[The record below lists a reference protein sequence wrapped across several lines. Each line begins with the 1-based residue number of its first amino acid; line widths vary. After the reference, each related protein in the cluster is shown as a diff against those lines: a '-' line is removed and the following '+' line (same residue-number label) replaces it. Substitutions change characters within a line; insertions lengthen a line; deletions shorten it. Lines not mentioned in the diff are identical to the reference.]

1 MSKVHDVLIIGG
13 GPAGVIAGIGI
24 AKEGYDVVII
34 DKKERGNIGKKNC
47 GDALDTKHTNILF
60 EELGIELPNLNN
72 GEVRSEV
79 SKITIASKSLDTK
92 LTASAPAYQVDR
104 LKYGQTLLETAEK
117 NGVKIWDQC
126 TVRGIIIENN
136 SDLNVVAIND
146 LGNYEN
152 LAYLLKHDSVMGILD
167 SDVKV
172 NGENLLVGDRVIKL
186 TSIKD
191 PAELPWSELNVDV
204 VIESTG
210 IFRDNESLNKHI
222 SAGAKKV
229 LLTVPPKDEIDAT
242 IVLGVNDD
250 DLKPDDKIVSNASC
264 TTNCL
269 APIAKVL
276 DDNFGIKSGLM
287 TTVHAYTNDQ
297 ALAETTHSDFRRG
310 RSATQ
315 NIIPTSTGAA
325 KAVGMVLPELNG
337 KLDGMAMRVPV
348 PDGSVVDL
356 VVELEKSVS
365 IDDVNKAVKQ
375 AADNELKG
383 ILEYSEVPLVS
394 TDILNNPHSSIY
406 DASSTQLLEGNH
418 VKVVCWYDNEWGYSN
433 RVVDLIGNLL
443 NNG

>member
-1 MSKVHDVLIIGG
+1 MGNVAINGFGRIGRSILRII
-13 GPAGVIAGIGI
+13 V
-24 AKEGYDVVII
+24 
-34 DKKERGNIGKKNC
+34 
-47 GDALDTKHTNILF
+47 
-60 EELGIELPNLNN
+60 
-72 GEVRSEV
+72 
-79 SKITIASKSLDTK
+79 
-92 LTASAPAYQVDR
+92 
-104 LKYGQTLLETAEK
+104 
-117 NGVKIWDQC
+117 
-126 TVRGIIIENN
+126 END
-136 SDLNVVAIND
+136 SDINVVAIND

-152 LAYLLKHDSVMGILD
+152 LAYLLRHDSVMGILD
-167 SDVKV
+167 RKV
-172 NGENLLVGDRVIKL
+172 SVAGDKLIVDDRTIQL

-191 PAELPWSELNVDV
+191 PAELPWKEMDVDV
-204 VIESTG
+204 VVESTG
-210 IFRDNESLNKHI
+210 IFRDSESLNKHLD
-222 SAGAKKV
+222 AGAKKV
-229 LLTVPPKDEIDAT
+229 LLTVPPKDDIDAT
-242 IVLGVNDD
+242 IVLGVNDG
-250 DLKPDDKIVSNASC
+250 DLKPEDKIVSNASC

-276 DDNFGIKSGLM
+276 DDNFGIISGLM

-356 VVELEKSVS
+356 VVELEKKVS
-365 IDDVNKAVKQ
+365 IDDINKAVKN
-375 AADNELKG
+375 AADNELNG

-443 NNG
+443 DNG

>member
-1 MSKVHDVLIIGG
+1 M
-13 GPAGVIAGIGI
+13 
-24 AKEGYDVVII
+24 
-34 DKKERGNIGKKNC
+34 GNIAINGF
-47 GDALDTKHTNILF
+47 GRIGRSIL
-60 EELGIELPNLNN
+60 
-72 GEVRSEV
+72 R
-79 SKITIASKSLDTK
+79 
-92 LTASAPAYQVDR
+92 
-104 LKYGQTLLETAEK
+104 
-117 NGVKIWDQC
+117 
-126 TVRGIIIENN
+126 IIVENN
-136 SDLNVVAIND
+136 SDINVVAIND

-167 SDVKV
+167 NDVRVEGDK
-172 NGENLLVGDRVIKL
+172 LLVDGRSIHL

-191 PAELPWSELNVDV
+191 PAELPWKELNVDV
-204 VIESTG
+204 VVESTG
-210 IFRDNESLNKHI
+210 IFRDSDSLNKHL

-229 LLTVPPKDEIDAT
+229 LLTVPPKDDIDAT
-242 IVLGVNDD
+242 IVLGVNDEE
-250 DLKPDDKIVSNASC
+250 LKPDDKIISNASC

-325 KAVGMVLPELNG
+325 KAVGMVLPKLNG

-356 VVELEKSVS
+356 VVELEKNVT
-365 IDDVNKAVKQ
+365 IDEINKAVKN
-375 AADNELKG
+375 AADNELNG
-383 ILEYSEVPLVS
+383 ILEYSDIPLVS

-443 NNG
+443 NNE

>member
-1 MSKVHDVLIIGG
+1 MGNVAINGFGRIGRSILRII
-13 GPAGVIAGIGI
+13 V
-24 AKEGYDVVII
+24 
-34 DKKERGNIGKKNC
+34 
-47 GDALDTKHTNILF
+47 
-60 EELGIELPNLNN
+60 
-72 GEVRSEV
+72 
-79 SKITIASKSLDTK
+79 
-92 LTASAPAYQVDR
+92 
-104 LKYGQTLLETAEK
+104 
-117 NGVKIWDQC
+117 
-126 TVRGIIIENN
+126 END
-136 SDLNVVAIND
+136 SDINVVAIND

-167 SDVKV
+167 RNVSVA
-172 NGENLLVGDRVIKL
+172 GDKLIVDDRTIQL

-191 PAELPWSELNVDV
+191 PAELPWKEMDVDV
-204 VIESTG
+204 VVESTG
-210 IFRDNESLNKHI
+210 IFRDSESLNKHLD
-222 SAGAKKV
+222 AGAKKV
-229 LLTVPPKDEIDAT
+229 LLTVPPKDDIDAT
-242 IVLGVNDD
+242 IVLGVNDG
-250 DLKPDDKIVSNASC
+250 DLKPEDKIVSNASC

-276 DDNFGIKSGLM
+276 DDNFGIISGLM

-356 VVELEKSVS
+356 VVELEKKVS
-365 IDDVNKAVKQ
+365 IDDINKAVKN
-375 AADNELKG
+375 AADNELNG

>member
-1 MSKVHDVLIIGG
+1 MGNVAINGFGRIGRSILRII
-13 GPAGVIAGIGI
+13 V
-24 AKEGYDVVII
+24 
-34 DKKERGNIGKKNC
+34 
-47 GDALDTKHTNILF
+47 
-60 EELGIELPNLNN
+60 
-72 GEVRSEV
+72 
-79 SKITIASKSLDTK
+79 
-92 LTASAPAYQVDR
+92 
-104 LKYGQTLLETAEK
+104 
-117 NGVKIWDQC
+117 
-126 TVRGIIIENN
+126 END
-136 SDLNVVAIND
+136 SDINVVAIND

-167 SDVKV
+167 RNVSVA
-172 NGENLLVGDRVIKL
+172 GDKLIVDDRTIQL

-191 PAELPWSELNVDV
+191 PAELPWKEMDVDV
-204 VIESTG
+204 VVESTG
-210 IFRDNESLNKHI
+210 IFRDSESLNKHLD
-222 SAGAKKV
+222 AGAKKV
-229 LLTVPPKDEIDAT
+229 LLTVPPKDDIDAT
-242 IVLGVNDD
+242 IVLGVNDG
-250 DLKPDDKIVSNASC
+250 DLKPEDRIVSNASC

-276 DDNFGIKSGLM
+276 DDNFGIISGLM

-356 VVELEKSVS
+356 VVELEKKVS
-365 IDDVNKAVKQ
+365 IDDINKAVKN
-375 AADNELKG
+375 AADNELNG

-443 NNG
+443 DNG

>member
-1 MSKVHDVLIIGG
+1 M
-13 GPAGVIAGIGI
+13 
-24 AKEGYDVVII
+24 
-34 DKKERGNIGKKNC
+34 GNIAINGF
-47 GDALDTKHTNILF
+47 GRIGRSIL
-60 EELGIELPNLNN
+60 
-72 GEVRSEV
+72 R
-79 SKITIASKSLDTK
+79 
-92 LTASAPAYQVDR
+92 
-104 LKYGQTLLETAEK
+104 
-117 NGVKIWDQC
+117 
-126 TVRGIIIENN
+126 IIVENN
-136 SDLNVVAIND
+136 SDINVVGIND

-167 SDVKV
+167 ANVRIDGDK
-172 NGENLLVGDRVIKL
+172 LLVDERVIQL

-191 PAELPWSELNVDV
+191 PSELPWKDMNVDV
-204 VIESTG
+204 VVESTG
-210 IFRDNESLNKHI
+210 IFRDNISLNKHLD
-222 SAGAKKV
+222 AGAKKV
-229 LLTVPPKDEIDAT
+229 LLTVPPKDEIDST

-250 DLKPDDKIVSNASC
+250 DLKPEDKIVSNASC

-276 DDNFGIKSGLM
+276 DDNFGIISGLM

-356 VVELEKSVS
+356 VVELEKKVS
-365 IDDVNKAVKQ
+365 IDDINKAVKN
-375 AADNELKG
+375 AADNELNG
-383 ILEYSEVPLVS
+383 ILEYSDVPLVS

-406 DASSTQLLEGNH
+406 DASSTQLLEKNH

-443 NNG
+443 KNV

>member
-1 MSKVHDVLIIGG
+1 MGNVAINGFGRIGRSILRII
-13 GPAGVIAGIGI
+13 V
-24 AKEGYDVVII
+24 
-34 DKKERGNIGKKNC
+34 
-47 GDALDTKHTNILF
+47 
-60 EELGIELPNLNN
+60 
-72 GEVRSEV
+72 
-79 SKITIASKSLDTK
+79 
-92 LTASAPAYQVDR
+92 
-104 LKYGQTLLETAEK
+104 
-117 NGVKIWDQC
+117 
-126 TVRGIIIENN
+126 END
-136 SDLNVVAIND
+136 SDINVVAIND

-167 SDVKV
+167 RNVSVA
-172 NGENLLVGDRVIKL
+172 GDKLIVDDRTIQL

-191 PAELPWSELNVDV
+191 PAELPWKEMDIDV
-204 VIESTG
+204 VVESTG
-210 IFRDNESLNKHI
+210 IFRDSESLNKHLD
-222 SAGAKKV
+222 AGAKKV
-229 LLTVPPKDEIDAT
+229 LLTVPPKDDIDAT
-242 IVLGVNDD
+242 IVLGVNDG
-250 DLKPDDKIVSNASC
+250 DLKPEDKIVSNASC

-276 DDNFGIKSGLM
+276 DDNFGIISGLM

-356 VVELEKSVS
+356 VVELEKKVS
-365 IDDVNKAVKQ
+365 IDDINKAVKN
-375 AADNELKG
+375 AADNELNG

-443 NNG
+443 DNG

>member
-1 MSKVHDVLIIGG
+1 MGNVAINGFGRIGRSILRII
-13 GPAGVIAGIGI
+13 V
-24 AKEGYDVVII
+24 
-34 DKKERGNIGKKNC
+34 
-47 GDALDTKHTNILF
+47 
-60 EELGIELPNLNN
+60 
-72 GEVRSEV
+72 
-79 SKITIASKSLDTK
+79 
-92 LTASAPAYQVDR
+92 
-104 LKYGQTLLETAEK
+104 
-117 NGVKIWDQC
+117 
-126 TVRGIIIENN
+126 END
-136 SDLNVVAIND
+136 SDINVVAIND

-167 SDVKV
+167 KKV
-172 NGENLLVGDRVIKL
+172 SVAGDKLIVDDRTIQL

-191 PAELPWSELNVDV
+191 PAELPWKEMDVDV
-204 VIESTG
+204 VVESTG
-210 IFRDNESLNKHI
+210 IFRDSESLNKHLD
-222 SAGAKKV
+222 AGAKKV
-229 LLTVPPKDEIDAT
+229 LLTVPPKDDIDAT
-242 IVLGVNDD
+242 IVLGVNDS
-250 DLKPDDKIVSNASC
+250 DLKPEDKIVSNASC

-276 DDNFGIKSGLM
+276 DDNFGIISGLM

-356 VVELEKSVS
+356 VVELEKKVS
-365 IDDVNKAVKQ
+365 IDDINKAVKN
-375 AADNELKG
+375 AADNELNG

>member
-1 MSKVHDVLIIGG
+1 MGNVAINGFGRIGRSILRII
-13 GPAGVIAGIGI
+13 V
-24 AKEGYDVVII
+24 
-34 DKKERGNIGKKNC
+34 
-47 GDALDTKHTNILF
+47 
-60 EELGIELPNLNN
+60 
-72 GEVRSEV
+72 
-79 SKITIASKSLDTK
+79 
-92 LTASAPAYQVDR
+92 
-104 LKYGQTLLETAEK
+104 
-117 NGVKIWDQC
+117 
-126 TVRGIIIENN
+126 END
-136 SDLNVVAIND
+136 SDINVVAIND

-167 SDVKV
+167 RKV
-172 NGENLLVGDRVIKL
+172 SVAGDKLIVDDRTIQL

-191 PAELPWSELNVDV
+191 PAELPWKEMDVDV
-204 VIESTG
+204 VVESTG
-210 IFRDNESLNKHI
+210 IFRDSESLNKHLD
-222 SAGAKKV
+222 AGAKKV
-229 LLTVPPKDEIDAT
+229 LLTVPPKDDIDAT
-242 IVLGVNDD
+242 IVLGVNDG
-250 DLKPDDKIVSNASC
+250 DLKPEDKIVSNASC

-276 DDNFGIKSGLM
+276 DDNFGIISGLM

-356 VVELEKSVS
+356 VVELENKVS
-365 IDDVNKAVKQ
+365 IDDINKAVKN
-375 AADNELKG
+375 AADNELNG

-443 NNG
+443 DNG

>member
-1 MSKVHDVLIIGG
+1 MGNVAINGFGRIGRSILRII
-13 GPAGVIAGIGI
+13 V
-24 AKEGYDVVII
+24 
-34 DKKERGNIGKKNC
+34 
-47 GDALDTKHTNILF
+47 
-60 EELGIELPNLNN
+60 
-72 GEVRSEV
+72 
-79 SKITIASKSLDTK
+79 
-92 LTASAPAYQVDR
+92 
-104 LKYGQTLLETAEK
+104 
-117 NGVKIWDQC
+117 
-126 TVRGIIIENN
+126 END
-136 SDLNVVAIND
+136 SDINVVAIND

-167 SDVKV
+167 RKV
-172 NGENLLVGDRVIKL
+172 SVSGDKLIVDDRTIQL

-191 PAELPWSELNVDV
+191 PEELPWKEMDVDV
-204 VIESTG
+204 VVESTG
-210 IFRDNESLNKHI
+210 IFRDSESLNKHLD
-222 SAGAKKV
+222 AGAKKV
-229 LLTVPPKDEIDAT
+229 LLTVPPKDDIDAT
-242 IVLGVNDD
+242 IVLGVNDG
-250 DLKPDDKIVSNASC
+250 DLKPEDKIVSNASC

-276 DDNFGIKSGLM
+276 DDNFGIISGLM

-356 VVELEKSVS
+356 VVELEKKVS
-365 IDDVNKAVKQ
+365 IDDINKAVKN
-375 AADNELKG
+375 AADNELNG

-443 NNG
+443 DNG

>member
-1 MSKVHDVLIIGG
+1 M
-13 GPAGVIAGIGI
+13 
-24 AKEGYDVVII
+24 
-34 DKKERGNIGKKNC
+34 
-47 GDALDTKHTNILF
+47 
-60 EELGIELPNLNN
+60 
-72 GEVRSEV
+72 
-79 SKITIASKSLDTK
+79 
-92 LTASAPAYQVDR
+92 
-104 LKYGQTLLETAEK
+104 
-117 NGVKIWDQC
+117 
-126 TVRGIIIENN
+126 
-136 SDLNVVAIND
+136 
-146 LGNYEN
+146 
-152 LAYLLKHDSVMGILD
+152 
-167 SDVKV
+167 
-172 NGENLLVGDRVIKL
+172 
-186 TSIKD
+186 
-191 PAELPWSELNVDV
+191 NVDV
-204 VIESTG
+204 VVESTG
-210 IFRDNESLNKHI
+210 IFRDSESLNKHLD
-222 SAGAKKV
+222 AGAKKV
-229 LLTVPPKDEIDAT
+229 LLTVPPKDDIDAT
-242 IVLGVNDD
+242 IVLGVNDG
-250 DLKPDDKIVSNASC
+250 DLKPEDKIVSNASC

-276 DDNFGIKSGLM
+276 DDNFGIISGLM

-356 VVELEKSVS
+356 VVELEKKVS
-365 IDDVNKAVKQ
+365 IDDINKAVKN
-375 AADNELKG
+375 AADNELNG

-443 NNG
+443 DNG

>member
-1 MSKVHDVLIIGG
+1 
-13 GPAGVIAGIGI
+13 
-24 AKEGYDVVII
+24 
-34 DKKERGNIGKKNC
+34 
-47 GDALDTKHTNILF
+47 
-60 EELGIELPNLNN
+60 
-72 GEVRSEV
+72 
-79 SKITIASKSLDTK
+79 
-92 LTASAPAYQVDR
+92 
-104 LKYGQTLLETAEK
+104 
-117 NGVKIWDQC
+117 
-126 TVRGIIIENN
+126 
-136 SDLNVVAIND
+136 
-146 LGNYEN
+146 
-152 LAYLLKHDSVMGILD
+152 MGILD
-167 SDVKV
+167 SNVSV
-172 NGENLLVGDRVIKL
+172 AGDKLIVDDRSIQL

-191 PAELPWSELNVDV
+191 PADLPWKEMNVDV
-204 VIESTG
+204 VVESTG
-210 IFRDNESLNKHI
+210 IFRDSESLNKHLD
-222 SAGAKKV
+222 AGAKKV
-229 LLTVPPKDEIDAT
+229 LLTVPPKDDIDAT
-242 IVLGVNDD
+242 IVLGVNDS
-250 DLKPDDKIVSNASC
+250 DLKPEDKIVSNASC

-276 DDNFGIKSGLM
+276 DDNFGIISGLM

-356 VVELEKSVS
+356 VVELEKKVS
-365 IDDVNKAVKQ
+365 IDDINKAVKN
-375 AADNELKG
+375 AADNELNG

-443 NNG
+443 DNG

>member
-1 MSKVHDVLIIGG
+1 MGNVAINCFGRIGRSILRII
-13 GPAGVIAGIGI
+13 V
-24 AKEGYDVVII
+24 
-34 DKKERGNIGKKNC
+34 
-47 GDALDTKHTNILF
+47 
-60 EELGIELPNLNN
+60 
-72 GEVRSEV
+72 
-79 SKITIASKSLDTK
+79 
-92 LTASAPAYQVDR
+92 
-104 LKYGQTLLETAEK
+104 
-117 NGVKIWDQC
+117 
-126 TVRGIIIENN
+126 END
-136 SDLNVVAIND
+136 SDINVVAIND

-167 SDVKV
+167 RKV
-172 NGENLLVGDRVIKL
+172 SVAGDKLIVDDRTIQL

-191 PAELPWSELNVDV
+191 PAELPWKEMDVDV
-204 VIESTG
+204 VVESTG
-210 IFRDNESLNKHI
+210 IFRDSESLNKHLD
-222 SAGAKKV
+222 AGAKKV
-229 LLTVPPKDEIDAT
+229 LLTVPPKDDIDAT
-242 IVLGVNDD
+242 IVLGVNDG
-250 DLKPDDKIVSNASC
+250 DLKPEDKIVSNASC

-276 DDNFGIKSGLM
+276 DDNFGIISGLM

-356 VVELEKSVS
+356 VVELEKKVS
-365 IDDVNKAVKQ
+365 IDDINKAVKN
-375 AADNELKG
+375 AADNELNG

-443 NNG
+443 DNG

>member
-1 MSKVHDVLIIGG
+1 MGNVAINGFGRIGRSILRII
-13 GPAGVIAGIGI
+13 V
-24 AKEGYDVVII
+24 
-34 DKKERGNIGKKNC
+34 
-47 GDALDTKHTNILF
+47 
-60 EELGIELPNLNN
+60 
-72 GEVRSEV
+72 
-79 SKITIASKSLDTK
+79 
-92 LTASAPAYQVDR
+92 
-104 LKYGQTLLETAEK
+104 
-117 NGVKIWDQC
+117 
-126 TVRGIIIENN
+126 END
-136 SDLNVVAIND
+136 SDINVVAIND

-167 SDVKV
+167 RKV
-172 NGENLLVGDRVIKL
+172 SVAGDKLIVDDRTIQL

-191 PAELPWSELNVDV
+191 PAELPWKEMDVDV
-204 VIESTG
+204 VVESTG
-210 IFRDNESLNKHI
+210 IFRDSESLNKHLD
-222 SAGAKKV
+222 AGAKKV
-229 LLTVPPKDEIDAT
+229 LLTVPPKDDIDAT
-242 IVLGVNDD
+242 IVLGVNDS
-250 DLKPDDKIVSNASC
+250 DLKPEDKIVSNASC

-276 DDNFGIKSGLM
+276 DDNFGIISGLM

-356 VVELEKSVS
+356 VVELEKKVS
-365 IDDVNKAVKQ
+365 IDDINKAVKN
-375 AADNELKG
+375 AADNELNG

>member
-1 MSKVHDVLIIGG
+1 MGNVAINGFGRIGRSILRII
-13 GPAGVIAGIGI
+13 V
-24 AKEGYDVVII
+24 
-34 DKKERGNIGKKNC
+34 
-47 GDALDTKHTNILF
+47 
-60 EELGIELPNLNN
+60 
-72 GEVRSEV
+72 
-79 SKITIASKSLDTK
+79 
-92 LTASAPAYQVDR
+92 
-104 LKYGQTLLETAEK
+104 
-117 NGVKIWDQC
+117 
-126 TVRGIIIENN
+126 END
-136 SDLNVVAIND
+136 SDINVVAIND

-167 SDVKV
+167 RNVSVA
-172 NGENLLVGDRVIKL
+172 GDKLIVDDRTIQL

-191 PAELPWSELNVDV
+191 PAELPWKEMDVDV
-204 VIESTG
+204 VVESTG
-210 IFRDNESLNKHI
+210 IFRDSESLNKHLD
-222 SAGAKKV
+222 AGAKKV
-229 LLTVPPKDEIDAT
+229 LLTVPPKDDIDAT
-242 IVLGVNDD
+242 IVLGVNDG
-250 DLKPDDKIVSNASC
+250 DLKPEDKIVSNASC

-276 DDNFGIKSGLM
+276 DDNFGIISGLM

-356 VVELEKSVS
+356 VVELEKKVS
-365 IDDVNKAVKQ
+365 IDDINKAVKN
-375 AADNELKG
+375 AADNDLNG

-443 NNG
+443 DNG

>member
-1 MSKVHDVLIIGG
+1 MGNVAINGFGRIGRSILRII
-13 GPAGVIAGIGI
+13 V
-24 AKEGYDVVII
+24 
-34 DKKERGNIGKKNC
+34 
-47 GDALDTKHTNILF
+47 
-60 EELGIELPNLNN
+60 
-72 GEVRSEV
+72 
-79 SKITIASKSLDTK
+79 
-92 LTASAPAYQVDR
+92 
-104 LKYGQTLLETAEK
+104 
-117 NGVKIWDQC
+117 
-126 TVRGIIIENN
+126 END
-136 SDLNVVAIND
+136 SDINVVAIND
-146 LGNYEN
+146 LGNYKN

-167 SDVKV
+167 KNVSVA
-172 NGENLLVGDRVIKL
+172 GDKLIVDDRAIQL

-191 PAELPWSELNVDV
+191 PAELPWKEMNVDV
-204 VIESTG
+204 VVESTG
-210 IFRDNESLNKHI
+210 IFRDSESLNKHLD
-222 SAGAKKV
+222 AGAKKV
-229 LLTVPPKDEIDAT
+229 LLTVPPKDNIDAT
-242 IVLGVNDD
+242 IVLGVNDG
-250 DLKPDDKIVSNASC
+250 DLKPEDKIVSNASC

-276 DDNFGIKSGLM
+276 DDNFGIISGLM

-325 KAVGMVLPELNG
+325 KAVGMVLPELSG

-356 VVELEKSVS
+356 VVELEKKVS
-365 IDDVNKAVKQ
+365 IDDINKAVKN
-375 AADNELKG
+375 AADNELNG

-443 NNG
+443 DNG

>member
-1 MSKVHDVLIIGG
+1 MCNVAINGFGRIGRSILRII
-13 GPAGVIAGIGI
+13 V
-24 AKEGYDVVII
+24 
-34 DKKERGNIGKKNC
+34 
-47 GDALDTKHTNILF
+47 
-60 EELGIELPNLNN
+60 
-72 GEVRSEV
+72 
-79 SKITIASKSLDTK
+79 
-92 LTASAPAYQVDR
+92 
-104 LKYGQTLLETAEK
+104 
-117 NGVKIWDQC
+117 
-126 TVRGIIIENN
+126 END
-136 SDLNVVAIND
+136 SDINVVAIND

-167 SDVKV
+167 RKV
-172 NGENLLVGDRVIKL
+172 SVAGDKLIVDDRTIQL

-191 PAELPWSELNVDV
+191 PAELPWKEMDVDV
-204 VIESTG
+204 VVESTG
-210 IFRDNESLNKHI
+210 IFRDSESLNKHLD
-222 SAGAKKV
+222 AGAKKV
-229 LLTVPPKDEIDAT
+229 LLTVPPKDDIDAT
-242 IVLGVNDD
+242 IVLGVNDG
-250 DLKPDDKIVSNASC
+250 DLKPEDKIVSNASC

-276 DDNFGIKSGLM
+276 DDNFGIISGLM

-356 VVELEKSVS
+356 VVELEKKVS
-365 IDDVNKAVKQ
+365 IDDINKAVKN
-375 AADNELKG
+375 AADNELNG
-383 ILEYSEVPLVS
+383 ILEYSQVPLVS

-443 NNG
+443 DNG